1 LSTISDDTR
10 LLVDVPEACRMLG
23 GVSRAYFYELVAA
36 NRIVTVKL
44 GKRRL
49 VPVPALEQFTADLL
63 NEGGS
68 DAA

>member
-10 LLVDVPEACRMLG
+10 LLVDVPDACRMLG

-36 NRIVTVKL
+36 GRIVTVKL

-49 VPVPALEQFTADLL
+49 VPVAALEQFAANLL
-63 NEGGS
+63 EEGGV
-68 DAA
+68 DA

>member
-10 LLVDVPEACRMLG
+10 LLVDVPDACRMLG

-36 NRIVTVKL
+36 GRIVTVKL

-49 VPVPALEQFTADLL
+49 VPVAALEQFAAGLVD
-63 NEGGS
+63 EGGP